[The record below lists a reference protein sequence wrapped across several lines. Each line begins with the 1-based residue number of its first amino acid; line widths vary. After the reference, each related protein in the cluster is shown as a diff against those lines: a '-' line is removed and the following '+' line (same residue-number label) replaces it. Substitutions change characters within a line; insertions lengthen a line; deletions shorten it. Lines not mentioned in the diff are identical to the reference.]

1 MKGERSAIAALTGS
15 NEEEQECTC
24 SNDVHT
30 TGIVAAPMTY
40 MVDDVQYITIAVGW
54 GGVYGMWNQN
64 TKQINPGTVYTFGL
78 GKKASKPTF
87 PLKPEKSIV
96 ELPVTGSEKEIAHG
110 GTLFDQYC
118 SKCHTFDG
126 GGTIPDLTFSTPET
140 FNAFQDIVKGGKYFP
155 KGMPKFDDRLSEQ
168 DVTDVKQYILSV
180 ATTKRTKAKVQ

>member
-24 SNDVHT
+24 SNDVHI

-96 ELPVTGSEKEIAHG
+96 ELRSLDLRRRLHMVVHSPTNTAVSA
-110 GTLFDQYC
+110 
-118 SKCHTFDG
+118 
-126 GGTIPDLTFSTPET
+126 IPLMAVERSPISPSPLPRHLMHSRTSL
-140 FNAFQDIVKGGKYFP
+140 
-155 KGMPKFDDRLSEQ
+155 R
-168 DVTDVKQYILSV
+168 V
-180 ATTKRTKAKVQ
+180 ANTSPRGCPNLMIGCRNKM